1 MYLQK
6 VIRRKTDPQHWRV
19 HSTSYF
25 PVNVNVPSKSNK
37 QKNGSATLVST
48 LDGLLHRNPQS

>member
-6 VIRRKTDPQHWRV
+6 VIRRKTDPQHWKV
-19 HSTSYF
+19 HLTSYF

-37 QKNGSATLVST
+37 QKNGSATLVIT
-48 LDGLLHRNPQS
+48 LYELLPRNPQS